1 MSRGSRTPRRNGT
14 KHEKTKTGFV
24 SEKALYR
31 CESCEGCPYKQ
42 NCTKAKGNKT
52 LSISHKFKELRA
64 ESLENITTE
73 FGRQLRM
80 NRSIQAEG
88 VFGVL
93 KQNYGFRRFLCR
105 GKNNIRTEFL
115 LLGLAYN
122 IKKLFAKISEN
133 RLGISLFELKT
144 A

>member
-1 MSRGSRTPRRNGT
+1 VTLLWY
-14 KHEKTKTGFV
+14 GFFCTLIIPCHYDFF
-24 SEKALYR
+24 SIFWCPISFYHA
-31 CESCEGCPYKQ
+31 PYKQ

-52 LSISHKFKELRA
+52 LAISHKFKELRT

-73 FGRQLRM
+73 FGKQLRM

-93 KQNYGFRRFLCR
+93 KQDYGFRRFLCR
-105 GKNNIRTEFL
+105 SKNNIRTEFL
-115 LLGLAYN
+115 LLELAYN